1 MFTRHIL
8 RHSGIQ
14 EWEKKIKNIA
24 NLACPIDGKRLIS
37 DEKQFGCE
45 NGHVFDIARQ
55 GYVNLLPVQFKRSKY
70 PGDSKEM
77 VCARTEFLNTTLY
90 EPIAERLAE
99 LIALKL
105 KDNKDMR
112 LFDAGCG
119 EGYYLDY
126 IQQTL
131 HEADTSVHLSCIG
144 LDISKPAIIAATKR
158 NKTIQW
164 VVGTNRQPP
173 VEDNSIDTILCVFGF
188 QSFEGFNK
196 ILTLDGTVILVEAGP
211 NHLQELR
218 ALIYDEVKKS
228 EIRSITP
235 DEYKGF
241 IITDSETLK
250 FNISLE
256 NNQQINNLL
265 LMTPHLFRATRQGK
279 AVANQLQTL
288 DLTVDVVFHILER
301 AVTADE

>member
-1 MFTRHIL
+1 M
-8 RHSGIQ
+8 
-14 EWEKKIKNIA
+14 
-24 NLACPIDGKRLIS
+24 
-37 DEKQFGCE
+37 
-45 NGHVFDIARQ
+45 
-55 GYVNLLPVQFKRSKY
+55 NLLPVQFKRSKD

-90 EPIAERLAE
+90 EPIVKRLTA
-99 LIALKL
+99 LITLRL
-105 KDNKDMR
+105 KDNKDIC
-112 LFDAGCG
+112 LLDAGCG

-131 HEADTSVHLSCIG
+131 HAADTNVHLSCIG

-196 ILTLDGTVILVEAGP
+196 ILKSDGTIILVEAGP

-218 ALIYDEVKKS
+218 ALIYDEVKKT

-235 DEYKGF
+235 DEYEGF
-241 IITDSETLK
+241 KITHSETLK
-250 FNISLE
+250 FNISLK

-265 LMTPHLFRATRQGK
+265 LMTPHLFRATKQGK
-279 AVANQLQTL
+279 ATANQLQTL
-288 DLTVDVVFHILER
+288 DLTVDMIFHILER
-301 AVTADE
+301 AVAAD